1 MFLSIVEK
9 FGLPARDK
17 ELGSTE
23 REAGFKKGFITS
35 SSSVYRSASKNCGGG
50 FDFVGYLVEEVVSSV
65 LLREYGPPSRDWRP
79 LKFTTG
85 VSAAVGLLKMGKEG
99 FS

>member
-23 REAGFKKGFITS
+23 REAGFITS

-99 FS
+99 LGFS